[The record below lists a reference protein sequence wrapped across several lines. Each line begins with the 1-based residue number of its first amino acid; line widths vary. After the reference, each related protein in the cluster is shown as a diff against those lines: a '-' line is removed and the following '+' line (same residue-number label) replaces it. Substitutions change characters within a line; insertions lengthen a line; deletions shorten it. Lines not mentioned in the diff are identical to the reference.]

1 MGGHGTKSPTDQ
13 PVFSNNPRPK
23 VVASLQ
29 TSSRN
34 IMNLKASITQVTEQ
48 QQEIAFLPVPSECSI
63 TKKCGLLT
71 HLGVCSAYA
80 AAVLSGN
87 VAAEPL

>member
-1 MGGHGTKSPTDQ
+1 
-13 PVFSNNPRPK
+13 
-23 VVASLQ
+23 
-29 TSSRN
+29 
-34 IMNLKASITQVTEQ
+34 MNLKASITQVTEQ
-48 QQEIAFLPVPSECSI
+48 QQEIALLPVPNECSI

-71 HLGVCSAYA
+71 HLGVWSAYA